1 MKGSFR
7 KIAAAFV
14 ALCALTLAS
23 CEKPRSSADALIA
36 PPVLFKEQDEIM
48 RALKSAA
55 GENISLEYPRAGENR
70 SAFLLSDLNLDGEN
84 EVIAFYR
91 PASEETAQDIIHI
104 NILGSSEQGWTSLCD
119 IVGEA
124 AGIDR
129 VSVGS
134 FGGRREIIV
143 GWELMR
149 DREKTLVCYSLSGKS
164 PSRDYS
170 ATYVEFSV
178 ADFWSENEG
187 DELITLNYSQTT
199 ENLVQP
205 TQHAR
210 LISLRDGVFKAVSSV
225 PLDSRVTGYK
235 SCIAGKY
242 DSKRNAFFLDGV
254 IDASGVNSQIL
265 IVNSTGQIQNPLLVG
280 DKTDEKN
287 IHKLTQLTQDIDGDG
302 ILEVPHQEAVTG
314 YEAVPESERIY
325 KTVWKKLSGN
335 ALKKSAVM
343 YISTALGIR
352 VTIPKKLDGNVTI
365 KPITAQNELVFYEYE
380 GSLEKSTKEIFS
392 IRVSEKELYEQED
405 GYDILKS
412 TDYTV
417 VTVRVSDEDSEL
429 CPTWETLY
437 KIVEMV

>member
-1 MKGSFR
+1 MKSI
-7 KIAAAFV
+7 KKV
-14 ALCALTLAS
+14 ALALLVVSALMLSS
-23 CEKPRSSADALIA
+23 CENLGATADVLIA
-36 PPVLFKEQDEIM
+36 PPVLFEEQDDIM
-48 RALKSAA
+48 KALRASA
-55 GENISLEYPRAGENR
+55 GENISLEYPRTGENR
-70 SAFLLSDLNLDGEN
+70 SAFLLSDLNSDGKN

-91 PASEETAQDIIHI
+91 PSSDETTQDVIHI
-104 NILGSSEQGWTSLCD
+104 NILKSEQNEWTSVCD

-149 DREKTLVCYSLSGKS
+149 DREKTLVCYSLSGKT

-178 ADFWSENEG
+178 ADFWLENEG

-210 LISLRDGVFKAVSSV
+210 LITLSEGAFKIMSST

-242 DSKRNAFFLDGV
+242 NGKRTAFFLDGV
-254 IDASGVNSQIL
+254 IDAATVNSQIL
-265 IVNSTGQIQNPLLVG
+265 TVGEQGQIQNPLLLG

-287 IHKLTQLTQDIDGDG
+287 VHKPTLLTQDIDGDG

-314 YEAVPESERIY
+314 YESVPESEKIY
-325 KTVWKKLSGN
+325 KTVWKRLMGKRLE
-335 ALKKSAVM
+335 KSAVM
-343 YISTALGIR
+343 YISTAFGIR
-352 VTIPKKLDGNVTI
+352 VTIPRRLDGKVTI

-380 GSLEKSTKEIFS
+380 DSLEKSTKEIFS
-392 IRVSEKELYEQED
+392 IRVSEKELYESED
-405 GYDILKS
+405 GHEVLKS
-412 TDYTV
+412 TDYKV
-417 VTVRVSDEDSEL
+417 VTVKITDEESEL

-437 KIVEMV
+437 KIVEIV